1 MRNIFLVLI
10 LVLSGCQSL
19 QYNNAVQVIPVQ
31 LHPEFEMPILQLK
44 VNGRAMLAILD
55 SGAYFNACI
64 AENIL
69 KEVGAFPLDDKQK
82 STDVRGVVH
91 LRQLYE
97 ADLQIGDV
105 CFGKL
110 KTEIF
115 APWGYY
121 LVDDKQQDIN
131 DFHNSLNMDSVYVGS
146 GLFKNYNILWN
157 LADGEIVLYPFSD
170 TTAVNSNEW
179 ISSDF
184 TVTQNGYEFI
194 LTTDNHNLLVMIDS
208 GCNASCASNN
218 RQNIFHKKSEGA
230 REKLNDLKF
239 DNLALDQL
247 EVIIMNSSE
256 PSVDILLGCDF
267 LKKYMVFFD
276 MQNNKIWL
284 KKAN

>member
-1 MRNIFLVLI
+1 MRNIFLFWILI
-10 LVLSGCQSL
+10 LSGCQSL
-19 QYNNAVQVIPVQ
+19 HYNNSVQVIPVK
-31 LHPEFEMPILQLK
+31 LHSEFEMPILQLK
-44 VNGRAMLAILD
+44 VNGKEMPAIFD

-64 AENIL
+64 TENIL
-69 KEVGAFPLDDKQK
+69 KEVGATPLDEKER
-82 STDVRGVVH
+82 STDGRGAVL

-105 CFGKL
+105 HFGKL

-121 LVDDKQQDIN
+121 LVDDKQQDIT

-194 LTTDNHNLLVMIDS
+194 LTTGNKTLSVMIDS
-208 GCNASCASNN
+208 GCSMSSASNN
-218 RQNIFHKKSEGA
+218 RQNIFYKKSEGA
-230 REKLNDLKF
+230 TEKLNDLKF
-239 DNLALDQL
+239 ANLVLDPL
-247 EVIIMNSSE
+247 EVIVLNSSE

-267 LKKYMVFFD
+267 LKKYLVFFD
-276 MQNNKIWL
+276 MRNKKIWI
-284 KKAN
+284 KKT